1 MLGIVDQGVEDV
13 DLEVDQEIVIVP
25 TAEGQGQPPDLVQR
39 TATQGAAAGARRKV
53 KKDDLAAEIEES
65 PETGDPAVSGQRVEK
80 GQMTESQEIRG
91 KGPQT
96 ENQKKRKMRVK
107 MKVTSKV
114 KDGKFIEL
122 HLKLARNRIEYFY
135 FCETFFVRLQS
146 TCTYNLLE

>member
-25 TAEGQGQPPDLVQR
+25 TAEGQGQPLDLVQR

-122 HLKLARNRIEYFY
+122 HLKLARNRIEYSLF
-135 FCETFFVRLQS
+135 L
-146 TCTYNLLE
+146 